1 MAKKVIK
8 DVADTKEKTEQ
19 DTCFVIMPFGSFFD
33 SYYNDIYKKAIEE
46 VGLIPKRADDL
57 YRSSTIVQDIWNYTK
72 AAKVIL
78 ADLTGK
84 NPNVFYELGLAHAL
98 AKPAILITN
107 TIEDVPFDLRALRVL
122 TFDKNHPNWGNI
134 LQEKIKSSLKET
146 LESPINS
153 VLPTFIDTQDLEKR
167 KITISEKDFIELKQD
182 FELLKT
188 QIRQTSRPKVINQ
201 IEPEE
206 AEFRIRNYIK
216 RGYSPAMIVRRLEP
230 YGPPKEWILNK
241 FNEIKGEE
249 NSLFNED

>member
-1 MAKKVIK
+1 VAKKTVN
-8 DVADTKEKTEQ
+8 TQEEKSKQES
-19 DTCFVIMPFGSFFD
+19 CFVIMPFGSFFD
-33 SYYNDIYKKAIEE
+33 SYYNDIYKKAIEN
-46 VGLIPKRADDL
+46 VGLISKRADDL

-72 AAKVIL
+72 EAKLIL

-134 LQEKIKSSLKET
+134 LQKKIESSLKET
-146 LESPINS
+146 LESPISS

-188 QIRQTSRPKVINQ
+188 QIRQTSRTRTINE
-201 IEPEE
+201 ITPEE
-206 AEFRIRNYIK
+206 AERKIK
-216 RGYSPAMIVRRLEP
+216 RYLSLDYPISRIIRKLEP
-230 YGPPKEWILNK
+230 LGPPEEWILDK
-241 FNEIKGEE
+241 IKEIQSNEI
-249 NSLFNED
+249 NLFNDE